1 VIFFLTLVFTVVQ
14 WRTNRNRDETA

>member
-1 VIFFLTLVFTVVQ
+1 VIFFLTLIFTVVQ